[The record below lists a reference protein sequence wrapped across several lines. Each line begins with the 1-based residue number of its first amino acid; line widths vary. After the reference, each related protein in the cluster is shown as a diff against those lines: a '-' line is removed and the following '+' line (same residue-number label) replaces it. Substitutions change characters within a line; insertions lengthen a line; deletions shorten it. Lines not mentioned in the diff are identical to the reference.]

1 MLLRRMHL
9 VKLKE
14 SDLMEGI
21 EFVTPSGDT
30 YKFRYLTYGEKM
42 DLGIEKAKGTKV
54 QAGQKG
60 FRKQPDKELDASV
73 ELDVSVILKIQRE
86 AVWKTII
93 AAPWLKE
100 GQKST
105 KEMADNKIKGLDM
118 EAINAFVENMNYP
131 KSDVVEKSSGQ

>member
-1 MLLRRMHL
+1 
-9 VKLKE
+9 
-14 SDLMEGI
+14 MEGK
-21 EFVTPSGDT
+21 EFVAPSGDT

-54 QAGQKG
+54 HAGQKG
-60 FRKQPDKELDASV
+60 FRQSSKELDANV

-100 GQKST
+100 GQKCT
-105 KEMADNKIKGLDM
+105 KEMADNNIKGLDT
-118 EAINAFVENMNYP
+118 EKINEFVEGFNYP
-131 KSDVVEKSSGQ
+131 KSDVVEKSNGQ